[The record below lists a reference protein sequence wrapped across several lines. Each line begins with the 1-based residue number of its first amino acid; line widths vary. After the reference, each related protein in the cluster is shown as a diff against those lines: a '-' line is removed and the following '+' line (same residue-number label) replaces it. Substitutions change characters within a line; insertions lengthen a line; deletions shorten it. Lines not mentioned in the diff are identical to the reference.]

1 MRKISAFIAVIA
13 ISITSFSQDASSGPE
28 FRKHRF
34 GLKGTPGVSYFT
46 MGKSG
51 SKNKSLG
58 YHIAGGLNYE
68 YSLSKST
75 AIATGVLFS
84 KTTGGV
90 SYTDTVGLEFSWTSG
105 GETLSDEAFMLLS
118 RNYVFRSVDIPL
130 KLKFRAAEVGY
141 FTYYGEFGLTAN
153 IITKATAKNND
164 VIMEQGKPKST
175 ISENEGRFD
184 ANDETKFYRG
194 AINFGAGVEWN
205 LVGNTS
211 LLLGA
216 NANIPFTNLLTSQSE
231 TISYINGGDFAR
243 ATKLN
248 YIALQIG
255 IQF

>member
-1 MRKISAFIAVIA
+1 MKKNITFLIILTFA
-13 ISITSFSQDASSGPE
+13 INLLGQDSSSGPE

-51 SKNKSLG
+51 SKNKGLG

-90 SYTDTVGLEFSWTSG
+90 SYIDTVGLTFKWMSG
-105 GETLSDEAFMLLS
+105 GEPLADTASMLLS

-153 IITKATAKNND
+153 IITKSTAKKND
-164 VIMEQGKPKST
+164 VVMVTGAPKST
-175 ISENEGRFD
+175 ISENGGRFD
-184 ANDETKFYRG
+184 AYDETKFYRG
-194 AINFGAGVEWN
+194 AVNFGAGVEWN

-216 NANIPFTNLLTSQSE
+216 NANIPFTNLLTKESN
-231 TISYINGGDFAR
+231 TIKYVNGGGFAR

-248 YIALQIG
+248 YIAVQIG

>member
-1 MRKISAFIAVIA
+1 MKKISAFIAIVIL
-13 ISITSFSQDASSGPE
+13 SLNSFAQDASSGPE

-34 GLKGTPGVSYFT
+34 GLKGTPGVSYFS
-46 MGKSG
+46 MDKSG

-68 YSLSKST
+68 YALSKST

-90 SYTDTVGLEFSWTSG
+90 SYTDSVGLNFSWTTG
-105 GETLSDEAFMLLS
+105 GKKLSDDAFMLLS
-118 RNYVFRSVDIPL
+118 RNYVFRSLDIPL

-141 FTYYGEFGLTAN
+141 FTYYGEFGVTAN
-153 IITKATAKNND
+153 IITKSTSKNND

-184 ANDETKFYRG
+184 AIDETKFYRG

-211 LLLGA
+211 LLLGV
-216 NANIPFTNLLTSQSE
+216 NANIPFTNLLTNQSE
-231 TISYINGGDFAR
+231 TISYMNGKDFVR